1 MGLSLRPQ
9 LVPQEFVFGVYF
21 RVTKAPLREK
31 DEYVTITAHHPD
43 RPDIRVERRITK
55 ARLYPGGAVPPAD
68 QEQMAWSLWVQ
79 HDDAFGETFGNAP
92 KTLAEARANKNRQ
105 ARDWEPRDALIA
117 CLREIDSG
125 RIKPDEL
132 IVLYHQTLEPTPT
145 SDNIHDFNY
154 YVSTTGL
161 MHTMGLLTV
170 GTKHIMEGSEP

>member
-1 MGLSLRPQ
+1 MSLRPQ
-9 LVPQEFVFGVYF
+9 VVPQEFVFGV
-21 RVTKAPLREK
+21 K
-31 DEYVTITAHHPD
+31 TAVSESALTRGEFVHIIASHPD
-43 RPDIRVERRITK
+43 RPGIIIHREITK
-55 ARLYPGGAVPPAD
+55 ARLYPGGAIPPAE
-68 QEQMAWSLWVQ
+68 QEQMAWALWVQ
-79 HDDAFGETFGNAP
+79 GEDAFGDTFENAP

-132 IVLYHQTLEPTPT
+132 IILYHQPLDAA
-145 SDNIHDFNY
+145 DNNGNLHDFNY
-154 YVSTTGL
+154 YVSTSGL